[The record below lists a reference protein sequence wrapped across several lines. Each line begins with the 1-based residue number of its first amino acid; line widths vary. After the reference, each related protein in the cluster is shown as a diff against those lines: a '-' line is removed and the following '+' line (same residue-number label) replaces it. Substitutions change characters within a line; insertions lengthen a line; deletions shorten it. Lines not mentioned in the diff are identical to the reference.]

1 MMQHSRQLS
10 VDLEWE
16 ATPNAMVNMSALTEC
31 YGNTIKAYLL
41 IPILGRL
48 FADFI
53 NLLVITVF
61 INLL

>member
-16 ATPNAMVNMSALTEC
+16 ATPNAMANMSAMTER
-31 YGNTIKAYLL
+31 YGNTIKAYLV
-41 IPILGRL
+41 ISIVGRM